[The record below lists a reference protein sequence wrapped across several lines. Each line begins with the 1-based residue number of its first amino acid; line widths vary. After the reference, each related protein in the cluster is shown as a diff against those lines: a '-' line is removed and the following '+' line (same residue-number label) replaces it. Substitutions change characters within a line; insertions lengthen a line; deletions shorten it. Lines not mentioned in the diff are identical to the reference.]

1 MLNRVILMGRLTA
14 DPEHK
19 TTPSGVSVT
28 SFSIA
33 VERNFAD
40 KSTGKRAADFINIV
54 AWRGTA
60 DLICKYFNKGR
71 LIALEG
77 SIQTRNYEDK
87 SGNKRT
93 AFEVVADNVYFT
105 GDSQNRSDAPRAN
118 GDASG
123 FRPDFE
129 PPPPQK
135 GFSVGDF
142 SASEFEEFDTDD
154 SDLPY

>member
-19 TTPSGVSVT
+19 QTPNGVSVT

-33 VERNFAD
+33 VERNYAD
-40 KSTGKRAADFINIV
+40 KSTGKRGVDFINIV
-54 AWRGTA
+54 AWRQTA
-60 DLICKYFNKGR
+60 DFICKYFSKGR

-77 SIQTRNYEDK
+77 SIQTRSYEDK

-93 AFEVVADNVYFT
+93 AFEVVADNVSFT
-105 GDSQNRSDAPRAN
+105 GEKKDDNAPGVKSN
-118 GDASG
+118 
-123 FRPDFE
+123 E
-129 PPPPQK
+129 PPNN
-135 GFSVGDF
+135 FSTGD
-142 SASEFEEFDTDD
+142 FEEFDTDD